1 MSSTIGNRIRLTLS
15 GESHGKFMM
24 ATLDGLASG
33 IEVDRD
39 YIDKILL
46 ERRPKSIASS
56 ARREADE
63 YEIISGVFNGF
74 TTGAALTILMKNSD
88 VDSSSYEK
96 TKDLARPSQADYPA
110 FIKYKGFND
119 YRGSG
124 IFSARLTAPVCAAAA
139 IILKE
144 LEKKGITFET
154 HLKRVGKIIDEAR
167 GEEFLSKTYH
177 MYKYS
182 DDEIEKYLDDI
193 KNENDS
199 VGAEAEL
206 IIKGV
211 KAGLGEPP
219 FAPLDGELA
228 RYMYLIPS
236 VKSISFG
243 NGNDFAQSF
252 GSQVADE
259 MRVEDDK
266 VKFLKNTNGGII
278 GGISNGADI
287 VLSCVFKPIASIP
300 REFKT
305 INMKTM
311 ENAEININGRH
322 DASVVPRV
330 YPIMKCYAALAI
342 YDMLVSAW
350 I

>member
-15 GESHGKFMM
+15 GESHGKFMT

-33 IEVDRD
+33 IEIDRD

-96 TKDLARPSQADYPA
+96 IKDLARPSQADYPA

-139 IILKE
+139 IVLKE

-199 VGAEAEL
+199 VGAEVEL

-236 VKSISFG
+236 VKSVSFG
-243 NGNDFAQSF
+243 DGNDFAQSL
-252 GSQVADE
+252 GSEVADE

-342 YDMLVSAW
+342 YDMLVSA
-350 I
+350 

>member
-15 GESHGKFMM
+15 GESHGKFMT

-33 IEVDRD
+33 IEIDRD

-154 HLKRVGKIIDEAR
+154 HLKRVSKIIDEAR

-182 DDEIEKYLDDI
+182 DDETQNYLDEI
-193 KNENDS
+193 KNKNDS
-199 VGAEAEL
+199 VGAEVEL

-236 VKSISFG
+236 VKSVSFG
-243 NGNDFAQSF
+243 NGNDFAQSL
-252 GSQVADE
+252 GSEVADE

-342 YDMLVSAW
+342 YDMLVSA
-350 I
+350 

>member
-15 GESHGKFMM
+15 GESHGKFMT

-33 IEVDRD
+33 IEIDRD

-96 TKDLARPSQADYPA
+96 IKDLARPSQADYPA
-110 FIKYKGFND
+110 FIKYKSFND

-154 HLKRVGKIIDEAR
+154 HLKRVGKLIDEAR

-182 DDEIEKYLDDI
+182 DDETQNYLDEI

-236 VKSISFG
+236 VKSVSFG

-252 GSQVADE
+252 GSEVADE

-305 INMKTM
+305 INKKTM

-342 YDMLVSAW
+342 YDMLVSA
-350 I
+350 

>member
-15 GESHGKFMM
+15 GESHGKFMT

-33 IEVDRD
+33 IEIDRD

-96 TKDLARPSQADYPA
+96 IKDLARPSQADYPA

-154 HLKRVGKIIDEAR
+154 HLKRVSKIIDEAR

-182 DDEIEKYLDDI
+182 DDEIEKYLDEI

-199 VGAEAEL
+199 VGAEVEL

>member
-15 GESHGKFMM
+15 GESHGKFMT

-124 IFSARLTAPVCAAAA
+124 IFSARLTTPVCAVAA

-182 DDEIEKYLDDI
+182 DDEIEKYLDEI

-199 VGAEAEL
+199 VGAEVEL

-236 VKSISFG
+236 VKSVSFG

-252 GSQVADE
+252 GSEVADE
-259 MRVEDDK
+259 MRAEDDK

-311 ENAEININGRH
+311 ENAEINIRGRH

-342 YDMLVSAW
+342 YDMLVSA
-350 I
+350 

>member
-96 TKDLARPSQADYPA
+96 IKDLARPSQADYPA

-144 LEKKGITFET
+144 LEKEGLTFET

-182 DDEIEKYLDDI
+182 DDETQNYLDEI
-193 KNENDS
+193 KNKNDS

-236 VKSISFG
+236 VKSVSFG
-243 NGNDFAQSF
+243 NGNDFAQSL
-252 GSQVADE
+252 GSEVADE

-266 VKFLKNTNGGII
+266 VKFFKNTNGGII

-342 YDMLVSAW
+342 YDMLVSA
-350 I
+350 

>member
-15 GESHGKFMM
+15 GESHGKFMT

-33 IEVDRD
+33 IEIDRD

-96 TKDLARPSQADYPA
+96 IKDLARPSQADYSA

-154 HLKRVGKIIDEAR
+154 HLKKVGKIIDEAR

-182 DDEIEKYLDDI
+182 DDEIENYLDEI
-193 KNENDS
+193 KNKNDS

-211 KAGLGEPP
+211 KAGLGDPP

-236 VKSISFG
+236 VKSVSFG
-243 NGNDFAQSF
+243 NGNDFAQSL
-252 GSQVADE
+252 GSEVADE

-342 YDMLVSAW
+342 YDMLVSA
-350 I
+350 

>member
-15 GESHGKFMM
+15 GESHGKFMT

-33 IEVDRD
+33 IEIDRD

-96 TKDLARPSQADYPA
+96 IKDLARPSQADYPA

-182 DDEIEKYLDDI
+182 DDETQNYLDDI
-193 KNENDS
+193 KNKNDS

-236 VKSISFG
+236 VKSVSFG
-243 NGNDFAQSF
+243 NGNDFAQSL
-252 GSQVADE
+252 GSEVADE

-342 YDMLVSAW
+342 YDMLVSA
-350 I
+350 

>member
-15 GESHGKFMM
+15 GESHGKFMT

-33 IEVDRD
+33 IEIDRD

-96 TKDLARPSQADYPA
+96 IKDLARPSQADYPA

-154 HLKRVGKIIDEAR
+154 HLKRVGKLIDEAR
-167 GEEFLSKTYH
+167 GEEFLSKTYQ

-182 DDEIEKYLDDI
+182 DDETQNYLDEI
-193 KNENDS
+193 KNKNDS
-199 VGAEAEL
+199 VGAEVEL

-236 VKSISFG
+236 VKSVSFG
-243 NGNDFAQSF
+243 DGNDFAQSL
-252 GSQVADE
+252 GSEVADE

-287 VLSCVFKPIASIP
+287 VLSCVFKPIASIA

-342 YDMLVSAW
+342 YDMLVSA
-350 I
+350 

>member
-15 GESHGKFMM
+15 GESHGLYMT

-39 YIDKILL
+39 YIDKILA
-46 ERRPKSIASS
+46 ERRPNTIGSS
-56 ARREADE
+56 ARREKDD

-74 TTGAALTILMKNSD
+74 TTGAALTILMKNAD
-88 VDSSSYEK
+88 VDSSSYEA

-124 IFSARLTAPVCAAAA
+124 IFSARLTAPLCAAAA

-144 LEKKGITFET
+144 LEKEGITFET
-154 HLKRVGKIIDEAR
+154 HLKRLGKFIDEAS
-167 GEEFLSKTYH
+167 GEEFLSKKYH

-182 DDEIEKYLDDI
+182 DDEIEKYLDEI

-199 VGAEAEL
+199 VGAEVEL

-211 KAGLGEPP
+211 KAGLGDPP

-228 RYMYLIPS
+228 RYIYLIPS
-236 VKSISFG
+236 VKSVSFG
-243 NGNDFAQSF
+243 YGYNYAEIL
-252 GSQVADE
+252 GSEVADE
-259 MRVEDDK
+259 MRVDSDK
-266 VKFLKNTNGGII
+266 VNFLENNNGGII

-287 VLSCVFKPIASIP
+287 VLNCVFKPIASIA

-311 ENAEININGRH
+311 ENVEIKIDGRH

-330 YPIMKCYAALAI
+330 YTLMKCYAALAI
-342 YDMLVSAW
+342 YDMLVSA
-350 I
+350 

>member
-15 GESHGKFMM
+15 GESHGKFMT

-33 IEVDRD
+33 IEIDRD

-96 TKDLARPSQADYPA
+96 IKDLARPSQADYPA

-124 IFSARLTAPVCAAAA
+124 IFSARLTTPVCAVAA

-182 DDEIEKYLDDI
+182 DDETQNYLDEI

-199 VGAEAEL
+199 VGAEVEL

-243 NGNDFAQSF
+243 NGNDFAQSL
-252 GSQVADE
+252 GSEVADE

-287 VLSCVFKPIASIP
+287 VLSCVFKPIASIA

-342 YDMLVSAW
+342 YDMLVSA
-350 I
+350 

>member
-15 GESHGKFMM
+15 GESHGKFMT

-33 IEVDRD
+33 IEIDRD

-124 IFSARLTAPVCAAAA
+124 IFSARLTAPVCAVAA

-144 LEKKGITFET
+144 LEKKGLTFET

-182 DDEIEKYLDDI
+182 DDEIEKYLDEI
-193 KNENDS
+193 KNKNDS
-199 VGAEAEL
+199 VGAEVEL

-236 VKSISFG
+236 VKSVSFG
-243 NGNDFAQSF
+243 DGNDFAQSF
-252 GSQVADE
+252 GSEVADE

-342 YDMLVSAW
+342 YDMLVSA
-350 I
+350 

>member
-15 GESHGKFMM
+15 GESHGKYMT

-39 YIDKILL
+39 YIDKILA
-46 ERRPKSIASS
+46 ERRPNTIGSS
-56 ARREADE
+56 ARREKDD

-74 TTGAALTILMKNSD
+74 TTGAALTILMKNAD

-96 TKDLARPSQADYPA
+96 IKDLARPSQADYPA

-144 LEKKGITFET
+144 LEKEGITFET
-154 HLKRVGKIIDEAR
+154 HLKRLGKLIDEAS
-167 GEEFLSKTYH
+167 GEEFLSKKYH

-182 DDEIEKYLDDI
+182 DDEIENYLDEI
-193 KNENDS
+193 KNQNDS
-199 VGAEAEL
+199 LGAEVEL

-236 VKSISFG
+236 VKSVSFG
-243 NGNDFAQSF
+243 RGYGFAQSL
-252 GSQVADE
+252 GSEVADE
-259 MRVEDDK
+259 MRVDADE
-266 VKFLKNTNGGII
+266 VKFLDNNNGGII

-287 VLSCVFKPIASIP
+287 VLSCVFKPIASIA

-311 ENAEININGRH
+311 ENAEIKVNGRH

-342 YDMLVSAW
+342 YDMLVSA
-350 I
+350 

>member
-15 GESHGKFMM
+15 GESHGKFMT

-96 TKDLARPSQADYPA
+96 IKDLARPSQADYPA

-124 IFSARLTAPVCAAAA
+124 TFSARLTAPVCAAAA

-182 DDEIEKYLDDI
+182 DDETQNYLDEI
-193 KNENDS
+193 KNKNDS

-219 FAPLDGELA
+219 FAQLDGELA

-236 VKSISFG
+236 VKSVSFG
-243 NGNDFAQSF
+243 NGNDFAQSL
-252 GSQVADE
+252 GSEVADE

>member
-39 YIDKILL
+39 YIDKILA
-46 ERRPKSIASS
+46 ERRPNTIGSS

-74 TTGAALTILMKNSD
+74 TTGAALTILMKNAD

-110 FIKYKGFND
+110 FIKYKSFND

-167 GEEFLSKTYH
+167 GEEFLSKTYQ

-182 DDEIEKYLDDI
+182 DDETQNYLDEI
-193 KNENDS
+193 KNKNDS

-236 VKSISFG
+236 VKSVSFG
-243 NGNDFAQSF
+243 DGNDFAQSL
-252 GSQVADE
+252 GSEVADE

-342 YDMLVSAW
+342 YDMLVSA
-350 I
+350 

>member
-15 GESHGKFMM
+15 GESHGKFMT

-33 IEVDRD
+33 IEIDRD

-96 TKDLARPSQADYPA
+96 IKDLARPSQADYPA

-182 DDEIEKYLDDI
+182 DDETQNYLDEI
-193 KNENDS
+193 KNKNDS

-236 VKSISFG
+236 VKSVSFG

-252 GSQVADE
+252 GSEVADE

-287 VLSCVFKPIASIP
+287 VLSCIFKPIASIP

-342 YDMLVSAW
+342 YDMLVSA
-350 I
+350 

>member
-96 TKDLARPSQADYPA
+96 IKDLARPSQADYPA

-124 IFSARLTAPVCAAAA
+124 TFSARLTAPVCAAAA

-167 GEEFLSKTYH
+167 GEKFLSKTYH

-182 DDEIEKYLDDI
+182 DDETQNYLDEI
-193 KNENDS
+193 KNKNDS

-236 VKSISFG
+236 VKSVSFG
-243 NGNDFAQSF
+243 NGNNFAQSL
-252 GSQVADE
+252 GSEVADE
-259 MRVEDDK
+259 MIVEDDK

-322 DASVVPRV
+322 DALVVPRV

-342 YDMLVSAW
+342 YDMLVSA
-350 I
+350 

>member
-15 GESHGKFMM
+15 GESHGKFMT

-33 IEVDRD
+33 IEIDRD

-96 TKDLARPSQADYPA
+96 IKDLARPSQADYPA

-154 HLKRVGKIIDEAR
+154 HLKRVGKLIDEAR

-182 DDEIEKYLDDI
+182 DDEIEKYLDEI
-193 KNENDS
+193 KNKNDS

-206 IIKGV
+206 IIRGV

-236 VKSISFG
+236 VKSVSFG
-243 NGNDFAQSF
+243 DGNDFAQSL
-252 GSQVADE
+252 GSEVADE

-342 YDMLVSAW
+342 YDMLVSA
-350 I
+350 

>member
-15 GESHGKFMM
+15 GESHGKFMT

-33 IEVDRD
+33 IEIDRD

-182 DDEIEKYLDDI
+182 DDEIEKYLDEI

-199 VGAEAEL
+199 VGAEVEL
-206 IIKGV
+206 IIKGI

-236 VKSISFG
+236 VKSVSFG
-243 NGNDFAQSF
+243 NGNDFAQSL
-252 GSQVADE
+252 GSEVADE
-259 MRVEDDK
+259 MRAEDDK

-342 YDMLVSAW
+342 YDMLVSA
-350 I
+350 

>member
-15 GESHGKFMM
+15 GESHGKFMT

-96 TKDLARPSQADYPA
+96 IKDLARPSQADYPA

-154 HLKRVGKIIDEAR
+154 HLKRVSKIIDEAR

-182 DDEIEKYLDDI
+182 DDEIEKYLDEI
-193 KNENDS
+193 KNKNDS

-236 VKSISFG
+236 VKSVSFG

-252 GSQVADE
+252 GSEVADE

-342 YDMLVSAW
+342 YDMLVSA
-350 I
+350 

>member
-15 GESHGKFMM
+15 GESHGLYMT

-33 IEVDRD
+33 IEIDRD
-39 YIDKILL
+39 YIDKILA
-46 ERRPKSIASS
+46 ERRPSTAASS
-56 ARREADE
+56 ARRENDD

-74 TTGAALTILMKNSD
+74 TTGAALTILMKNAD
-88 VDSSSYEK
+88 VDSSSYEEIR
-96 TKDLARPSQADYPA
+96 DLARPSQADYPA

-144 LEKKGITFET
+144 LEKKGVTFET
-154 HLKRVGKIIDEAR
+154 HLKRVGKFIDEAS
-167 GEEFLSKTYH
+167 GEEFLSKKYH

-182 DDEIEKYLDDI
+182 DDEIEKYLDEI

-199 VGAEAEL
+199 LGAEVEL

-228 RYMYLIPS
+228 RYIYLIPS
-236 VKSISFG
+236 VKSVSFG
-243 NGNDFAQSF
+243 RGYGFAQSL
-252 GSQVADE
+252 GSEVADE
-259 MRVEDDK
+259 MRVDAGE
-266 VKFLKNTNGGII
+266 VKFLDNNNGGII

-342 YDMLVSAW
+342 YDMLVSA
-350 I
+350 

>member
-15 GESHGKFMM
+15 GESHGLYMT

-33 IEVDRD
+33 IEIDSD
-39 YIDKILL
+39 YIDKILA
-46 ERRPKSIASS
+46 ERRPNTIGSS
-56 ARREADE
+56 ARREKDD

-74 TTGAALTILMKNSD
+74 TTGAALTILMKNAD
-88 VDSSSYEK
+88 VDSSSYEA

-144 LEKKGITFET
+144 LEKEGITFET
-154 HLKRVGKIIDEAR
+154 HLKRVGKFFDEAS
-167 GEEFLSKTYH
+167 GEEFLSKKYH

-182 DDEIEKYLDDI
+182 DDEIEKYLDEI

-199 VGAEAEL
+199 LGAEVEL

-236 VKSISFG
+236 VKSVSFG
-243 NGNDFAQSF
+243 HGFDFAQSL
-252 GSQVADE
+252 GSEVADE
-259 MRVEDDK
+259 MRADDGK
-266 VKFLKNTNGGII
+266 AKFLKNTNGGII

-287 VLSCVFKPIASIP
+287 VLSCAYKPIASIA

-305 INMKTM
+305 IKMKTM
-311 ENAEININGRH
+311 ENAEIKISGRH

-330 YPIMKCYAALAI
+330 YTIMKCYAALAI
-342 YDMLVSAW
+342 YDMLVSA
-350 I
+350 

>member
-15 GESHGKFMM
+15 GESHGKFMT

-33 IEVDRD
+33 IEIDRD

-96 TKDLARPSQADYPA
+96 IKDLARPSQADYPA

-124 IFSARLTAPVCAAAA
+124 TFSARLTAPVCAAAA

-182 DDEIEKYLDDI
+182 DDETQNYLDEI
-193 KNENDS
+193 KNKNDS
-199 VGAEAEL
+199 VGAEVEL

-236 VKSISFG
+236 VKSVSFG
-243 NGNDFAQSF
+243 NGNNFAQSL
-252 GSQVADE
+252 GSEVADE
-259 MRVEDDK
+259 MIVEDDK

-322 DASVVPRV
+322 DALVVPRV

-342 YDMLVSAW
+342 YDMLVSA
-350 I
+350 

>member
-88 VDSSSYEK
+88 VDSSSYEEI
-96 TKDLARPSQADYPA
+96 KDLARPSQADYPA

-182 DDEIEKYLDDI
+182 DDETQNYLDEI
-193 KNENDS
+193 KNKNDS

-236 VKSISFG
+236 VKSVSFG
-243 NGNDFAQSF
+243 NGDDFAQSL
-252 GSQVADE
+252 GSEVADE

>member
-15 GESHGKFMM
+15 GESHGKFMT

-33 IEVDRD
+33 IEIDRD

-96 TKDLARPSQADYPA
+96 IKDLARPSQADYPA

-124 IFSARLTAPVCAAAA
+124 IFSARLTAPVCVAGA

-154 HLKRVGKIIDEAR
+154 HLKKVGKLIDEAR
-167 GEEFLSKTYH
+167 GEEFLSKTYQ

-182 DDEIEKYLDDI
+182 DDETQNYLDEI
-193 KNENDS
+193 KNKNDS
-199 VGAEAEL
+199 VGAEVEL

-236 VKSISFG
+236 VKSVSFG
-243 NGNDFAQSF
+243 NGNDFAQSL
-252 GSQVADE
+252 GSEVADE

-266 VKFLKNTNGGII
+266 VKFFKNTNGGII

-342 YDMLVSAW
+342 YDMLVSA
-350 I
+350 

>member
-15 GESHGKFMM
+15 GESHGKFMT

-33 IEVDRD
+33 IEIDRD

-96 TKDLARPSQADYPA
+96 IKDLARPSQADYPA
-110 FIKYKGFND
+110 FIKYKSFND

-199 VGAEAEL
+199 VGAEVEL

-211 KAGLGEPP
+211 KAGLGEPL

-243 NGNDFAQSF
+243 NGNDFAQSL
-252 GSQVADE
+252 GSEVADE

-342 YDMLVSAW
+342 YDMLVSA
-350 I
+350 

>member
-96 TKDLARPSQADYPA
+96 IKDLARPSQADYPA

-144 LEKKGITFET
+144 LEKEGLTFET

-182 DDEIEKYLDDI
+182 DDETQNYLDEI
-193 KNENDS
+193 KNKNDS

-236 VKSISFG
+236 VKSVSFG
-243 NGNDFAQSF
+243 NGNDFAQSL
-252 GSQVADE
+252 GSEVADE

-266 VKFLKNTNGGII
+266 VKFFKNTNGGII

>member
-15 GESHGKFMM
+15 GESHGKFMT

-33 IEVDRD
+33 IEIDRD

-96 TKDLARPSQADYPA
+96 IKDLARPSQADYPA

-167 GEEFLSKTYH
+167 GEEFLSKTYQ

-182 DDEIEKYLDDI
+182 DDETQNYLDEI
-193 KNENDS
+193 KNKNDS

-236 VKSISFG
+236 VKSVSFG
-243 NGNDFAQSF
+243 NGNDFAQSL
-252 GSQVADE
+252 GSEVADE

-342 YDMLVSAW
+342 YDMLVSA
-350 I
+350 

>member
-15 GESHGKFMM
+15 GESHGKFMT

-46 ERRPKSIASS
+46 ERRPKSNASS

-182 DDEIEKYLDDI
+182 DDETQNYLDEI
-193 KNENDS
+193 KNKNDS

-236 VKSISFG
+236 VKSVSFG
-243 NGNDFAQSF
+243 NGNYFAQSL
-252 GSQVADE
+252 GSEVADE
-259 MRVEDDK
+259 MRAEDDK
-266 VKFLKNTNGGII
+266 VKFFKNTNGGII

-342 YDMLVSAW
+342 YDMLVSA
-350 I
+350 

>member
-15 GESHGKFMM
+15 GESHGKFMT

-33 IEVDRD
+33 IEIDRD

-96 TKDLARPSQADYPA
+96 IKDLARPSQADYPA
-110 FIKYKGFND
+110 FIKYKSFND

-182 DDEIEKYLDDI
+182 DDETQNYLDEI
-193 KNENDS
+193 KNKNDS
-199 VGAEAEL
+199 VGAEVEL

-236 VKSISFG
+236 VKSVSFG

-252 GSQVADE
+252 GSEVADE

-287 VLSCVFKPIASIP
+287 VLSCVFKPIASMP

-342 YDMLVSAW
+342 YDMLVSA
-350 I
+350 

>member
-15 GESHGKFMM
+15 GESHGKFMT

-56 ARREADE
+56 ARRESDE

-96 TKDLARPSQADYPA
+96 IKDLARPSQADYPV
-110 FIKYKGFND
+110 FIKYNGFND

-144 LEKKGITFET
+144 LEKEGLTFET

-182 DDEIEKYLDDI
+182 DDETQNYLDEI
-193 KNENDS
+193 KNKNDS
-199 VGAEAEL
+199 VGAEVEL

-236 VKSISFG
+236 VKSVSFG
-243 NGNDFAQSF
+243 NGNDFAQSL
-252 GSQVADE
+252 GSEVADE
-259 MRVEDDK
+259 MRAEDDK

-342 YDMLVSAW
+342 YDMLVSA
-350 I
+350 

>member
-15 GESHGKFMM
+15 GESHGKFMT

-33 IEVDRD
+33 IEIDRD

-154 HLKRVGKIIDEAR
+154 HLKKVGKIIDEAR
-167 GEEFLSKTYH
+167 GEEFLSKTYQ

-182 DDEIEKYLDDI
+182 DDETQNYLDEI
-193 KNENDS
+193 KNKNDS
-199 VGAEAEL
+199 VGAEVEL

-236 VKSISFG
+236 VKSVSFG
-243 NGNDFAQSF
+243 NGNDFAQSL
-252 GSQVADE
+252 GSEVADE

-342 YDMLVSAW
+342 YDMLVSA
-350 I
+350 

>member
-15 GESHGKFMM
+15 GESHGKFMT

-33 IEVDRD
+33 IEIDRD

-154 HLKRVGKIIDEAR
+154 HLKRVSKIIDEAR

-182 DDEIEKYLDDI
+182 DDEIEKYLDEI
-193 KNENDS
+193 KNKNDS
-199 VGAEAEL
+199 VGAETEL

-236 VKSISFG
+236 VKSVSFG
-243 NGNDFAQSF
+243 NGNDFAQSL
-252 GSQVADE
+252 GSEVADE
-259 MRVEDDK
+259 MRAEDDK

-287 VLSCVFKPIASIP
+287 VLSCVFKPIASIA

-311 ENAEININGRH
+311 ENAEIKISGRH

-342 YDMLVSAW
+342 YDMLVSA
-350 I
+350 